1 MTLTTV
7 LLAPVVAAMTTA
19 GGAAGEQVSIPI
31 WLEMLAVVVAS
42 VSGVLTAREHK
53 LDFIGAIG
61 LAVACGLGGGI
72 IRDVI
77 LQKGAVYI
85 LDQPLALPMSVA
97 TAAIAFVFPVI
108 FEKPDRLIAIL
119 DIFSV
124 GLYAAVGADKSM
136 VYELSPMV
144 CVMMGFFTAV
154 GGGMLRDVFLGQTPG
169 IFQRGNFYA
178 ITAIAGATSY
188 VALVENFHAPNI
200 LALVVCVAITMA
212 LRWISLHYNILTP
225 TEVNLDRVARP
236 IRQFGNKAVE
246 AVSKTRSPGAVG
258 ARAGRAPRTRAG
270 RHQAAPPRGAQAA
283 SCPKAPC
290 FLGEAPLENPQAL
303 SSRHLACKPYG
314 KSGAFGLDDRPAGPA
329 NPHLQA

>member
-97 TAAIAFVFPVI
+97 TAAIALSF
-108 FEKPDRLIAIL
+108 RLSSRNPIASSPSRHLLRRPLRCRRRGQI
-119 DIFSV
+119 DGVRAF
-124 GLYAAVGADKSM
+124 
-136 VYELSPMV
+136 PMV

-200 LALVVCVAITMA
+200 LPWWFA
-212 LRWISLHYNILTP
+212 
-225 TEVNLDRVARP
+225 
-236 IRQFGNKAVE
+236 
-246 AVSKTRSPGAVG
+246 
-258 ARAGRAPRTRAG
+258 
-270 RHQAAPPRGAQAA
+270 
-283 SCPKAPC
+283 
-290 FLGEAPLENPQAL
+290 
-303 SSRHLACKPYG
+303 
-314 KSGAFGLDDRPAGPA
+314 
-329 NPHLQA
+329 

>member
-1 MTLTTV
+1 MTLNTV
-7 LLAPVVAAMTTA
+7 LLAPVVAAITTA

-53 LDFIGAIG
+53 LDFIGAIS

-200 LALVVCVAITMA
+200 FALVVCVVITMA

-225 TEVNLDRVARP
+225 TEVRRVAVTSGSLATRP
-236 IRQFGNKAVE
+236 LRPSQNPFTGCRRSAPWTSAANACRQT
-246 AVSKTRSPGAVG
+246 SKQR
-258 ARAGRAPRTRAG
+258 R
-270 RHQAAPPRGAQAA
+270 RGAQAV
-283 SCPKAPC
+283 SCPKRRA
-290 FLGEAPLENPQAL
+290 FW
-303 SSRHLACKPYG
+303 G
-314 KSGAFGLDDRPAGPA
+314 KHR
-329 NPHLQA
+329 